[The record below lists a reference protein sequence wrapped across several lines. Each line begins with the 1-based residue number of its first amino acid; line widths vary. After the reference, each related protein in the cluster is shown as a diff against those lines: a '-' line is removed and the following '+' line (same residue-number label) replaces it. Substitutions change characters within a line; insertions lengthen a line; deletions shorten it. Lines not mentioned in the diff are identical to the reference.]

1 MQQQAIQV
9 RNLRKSFRKRSGF
22 RKKSELWAIDDVS
35 FTIAQGETYGLLG
48 PNGSGKSSLIRIL
61 STLLIADS
69 GYVRLLDY
77 TLPEQQ
83 EEVRRII
90 GRVSVDAAF
99 YKKLSARENLLYT
112 ALLYGQNA
120 RQAEHRV
127 IDILEQLGM
136 EDTKFSTPLEEMS
149 RGMQQKISIAR
160 ALMINPP
167 LLLLDEPT
175 TGLDPKSRRDV
186 QSFLEQQQRREGT
199 TILLTT
205 HDMAEAERLCSRIGF
220 LARGKLVA
228 EGTATELMR
237 HANAATLDDA
247 FITLTGEELKPS
259 ADYAQVDLL
268 NLRMAWEVLMEVA
281 LRQAWAFLF
290 RGYHITRR
298 YIGWVVVFNFYAL
311 VTSATVALIGVAA
324 KDYQLTLTLVVGA
337 LLWNYLSWLYQE
349 IAMSIAYERW
359 EGTLEYTF
367 MAPVSRS
374 VHLLG

>member
-35 FTIAQGETYGLLG
+35 FSVGQGETYGLLG
-48 PNGSGKSSLIRIL
+48 PNGSGKSSLIRVL

-69 GYVRLLDY
+69 GYVQMLGF
-77 TLPEQQ
+77 TLPEQAD
-83 EEVRRII
+83 EVRRII

-120 RQAEHRV
+120 RQAERRV
-127 IDILEQLGM
+127 MEILDQLGM
-136 EDTKFSTPLEEMS
+136 ENAKFSTPLEEMS

-186 QSFLEQQQRREGT
+186 QSFLEDLQLREGT

-205 HDMAEAERLCSRIGF
+205 HDMTEAERLCVRIGF
-220 LARGKLVA
+220 LAHGKLVA
-228 EGTATELMR
+228 EGTAGQLKQRAGT
-237 HANAATLDDA
+237 ATLDDA
-247 FITLTGEELKPS
+247 FIRLTGEELVE
-259 ADYAQVDLL
+259 DEE
-268 NLRMAWEVLMEVA
+268 M
-281 LRQAWAFLF
+281 
-290 RGYHITRR
+290 
-298 YIGWVVVFNFYAL
+298 AL
-311 VTSATVALIGVAA
+311 VE
-324 KDYQLTLTLVVGA
+324 D
-337 LLWNYLSWLYQE
+337 
-349 IAMSIAYERW
+349 
-359 EGTLEYTF
+359 
-367 MAPVSRS
+367 
-374 VHLLG
+374 